1 MKQMNSS
8 HPPKEKNKRCVD
20 TLVRLK
26 ILFTQRDMNTKNK
39 VHVPKSTRYN
49 YSFEYLMLVSSQ
61 AFFVVAR
68 HVTTTAVAIWLSL
81 RMTFWEIQ
89 NFCARAK
96 VGPRTSEEGIFI
108 GCMSKELLDDA
119 DQLGTV
125 WEVLQPCCWLPPYPL
140 HYPLLLTQRAPVV
153 LHNPQGHTAVVKWMV
168 TFTPYHWNHK

>member
-125 WEVLQPCCWLPPYPL
+125 WEVLLLITSLSSALSTLADTEGTCCSAQPTGTYSSCEMNGYIHPISLK
-140 HYPLLLTQRAPVV
+140 
-153 LHNPQGHTAVVKWMV
+153 PQIK
-168 TFTPYHWNHK
+168 